1 MSLGF
6 SFGGVDVG
14 GSELSSLGGFSFNAG
29 GGGNFFSAAAGFA
42 GEAFNWL
49 NDSPAAANLLGG
61 VASGVGQAYIAA
73 EDREQAARDARL
85 DRELQRELQEERLR
99 AQQIAPGDGPA
110 NYGSY
115 GAGVTRGLLSDGLLA
130 RADEED

>member
-1 MSLGF
+1 MSLWGAAVD
-6 SFGGVDVG
+6 FGSKALDVG
-14 GSELSSLGGFSFNAG
+14 GKVFSG
-29 GGGNFFSAAAGFA
+29 AASFA
-42 GEAFNWL
+42 GDAFNWL
-49 NDSPAAANLLGG
+49 NDNPAAANLVGG

-85 DRELQRELQEERLR
+85 DRELQRELQAERLR

-130 RADEED
+130 RADEEG